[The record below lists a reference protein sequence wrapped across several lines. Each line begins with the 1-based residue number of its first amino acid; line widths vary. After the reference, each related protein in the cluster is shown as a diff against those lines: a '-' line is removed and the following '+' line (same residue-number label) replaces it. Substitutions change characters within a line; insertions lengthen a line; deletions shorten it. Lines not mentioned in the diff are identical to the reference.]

1 MHPDAQSLYCMVKT
15 RESGKPAEKP
25 VAEEI
30 QELMAGI
37 ITAAENVDIDKAYS
51 RLTRDPDGLFFI
63 NNKHYHHDALLALF
77 RENYGKLRSQ
87 RLRVSHSEVI
97 VTGPDSALWIG
108 YGEGRTESQVGGGS
122 MAYSFTETWFWQKVR
137 GRWVVTHYHES
148 SG

>member
-1 MHPDAQSLYCMVKT
+1 PKGNILHQRQCIPEIHGVSFVPPQGTGKTFMHPDAQSLYCMVKT

-97 VTGPDSALWIG
+97 VTGPD
-108 YGEGRTESQVGGGS
+108 
-122 MAYSFTETWFWQKVR
+122 
-137 GRWVVTHYHES
+137 
-148 SG
+148 